1 MKCLIILSEKSSG
14 SSACQYVLTST
25 QLVQS
30 VSKTRHYENETL
42 YWTKAA
48 SILGLPQL
56 PAVDSE
62 VPLKPERARQDLLRL
77 LKDNLDGFEPPEN
90 DRRLVFEGW
99 RALCEKFSPVFL
111 EKSPHHL
118 YQWSAIELML
128 ECMQSTPDIEFFVIG
143 LVRNPMDTIYSQFAR
158 WRTRP
163 ETLEHQWL
171 VAYSNLRKLQP
182 LLGNKLCLL
191 RYEDM
196 VSSLN
201 SMKQVFDFCGLNV
214 DFPNSYNL
222 HKNSISK
229 WKTDRLFGFS
239 LSEEVI
245 KLAKGYGYSEVE
257 ILNKNRS
264 SVWIPYRE
272 LARFAYRSAL
282 PVRSLLR
289 RSAKVLAD

>member
-14 SSACQYVLTST
+14 SSACQYLLAST
-25 QLVQS
+25 KVVRC

-62 VPLKPERARQDLLRL
+62 VPMKPEIARRDLIQL
-77 LKDNLDGFEPPEN
+77 LKDNLDDFEPPVD
-90 DRRLVFEGW
+90 DRLLIFNGW
-99 RALCEKFSPVFL
+99 RRLCEKFGPVFL

-118 YQWSAIELML
+118 YQWPAIELIL
-128 ECMQSTPDIEFFVIG
+128 ECIHLMPDIDFRVIG
-143 LVRNPMDTIYSQFAR
+143 LIRNPMDTIYSQFVR

-163 ETLEHQWL
+163 EALQRQWL
-171 VAYSNLRKLQP
+171 TAYSNLRKLQQI
-182 LLGNKLCLL
+182 LGEKLCIL

-196 VSSLN
+196 VSSLS
-201 SMKQVFDFCGLNV
+201 SMKSIFDFLKLEY
-214 DFPNSYNL
+214 PHSYPL

-239 LSEEVI
+239 LSEDVI
-245 KLAKGYGYSEVE
+245 DLARGYGYLDEE
-257 ILNKNRS
+257 IINKNRS
-264 SVWIPYRE
+264 PVWIPYRE
-272 LARFAYRSAL
+272 LSRFAYRSAM
-282 PVRSLLR
+282 PMKSILR
-289 RSAKVLAD
+289 RF